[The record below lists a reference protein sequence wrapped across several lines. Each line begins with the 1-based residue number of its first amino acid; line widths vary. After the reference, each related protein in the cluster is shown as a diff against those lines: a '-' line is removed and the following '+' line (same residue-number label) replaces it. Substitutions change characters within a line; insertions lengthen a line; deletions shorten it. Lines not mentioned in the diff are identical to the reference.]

1 MATADHITTITGR
14 GQVTLPASVR
24 RLLGV
29 RTGERVAFVVDG
41 ETVRVEPVASKLD
54 AVLGSVQPLRGAPD
68 TIEEQLRQARRD
80 RSDRYGAEAGDGG
93 GRR

>member
-1 MATADHITTITGR
+1 MANTDHITTITGR

-29 RTGERVAFVVDG
+29 SAGERVAFVVEGD
-41 ETVRVEPVASKLD
+41 TVRVEPVATRLD
-54 AVLGSVQPLRGAPD
+54 EVLGSVRPLADAPG

-80 RSDRYGAEAGDGG
+80 RADALRHRDTGERG
-93 GRR
+93 